1 MLVNYRMS
9 PIGFRTSF
17 LIYSNSNNSMKC
29 YWYMATGY
37 KFDRLYEYQDDV
49 YNRFLFIL
57 FVIRKFVNDEKMT
70 LLELRTTSKVS

>member
-1 MLVNYRMS
+1 
-9 PIGFRTSF
+9 
-17 LIYSNSNNSMKC
+17 
-29 YWYMATGY
+29 MATGY
-37 KFDRLYEYQDDV
+37 KFDRLYEYQDNV